1 MQHIILYE
9 SVDSTMFMH
18 VSDCFK
24 TQKMCDKAV
33 DVNISKMLTFVSD
46 YFKTQDICCF

>member
-1 MQHIILYE
+1 MRESIIN
-9 SVDSTMFMH
+9 TTFMH

-33 DVNISKMLTFVSD
+33 EKDSK
-46 YFKTQDICCF
+46 I